1 MPQYTLADLE
11 NSIYSTLDNN
21 TLFYPQAEVDRA
33 INEALRVV
41 NCFTGFLQTSAV
53 VSGGTDALRAYYRV
67 PDGILFP
74 LAVHWKNRQLRR
86 NSLQAITGRHRDWSD
101 RPSSVFGAPADW
113 IPVGI
118 RTFAIHPQDSVASN
132 ALTVYGVSDT
142 TELALATDVVQLED
156 EAADS
161 VSHLAAHALQI
172 KEGGKVFADSSLHYQ
187 EFLHE
192 MKAKERWRRITH
204 PRYWVEVG
212 VLQEG

>member
-1 MPQYTLADLE
+1 VPQYTLADLE
-11 NSIYSTLDNN
+11 DSVYSTLDDN

-53 VSGGTDALRAYYRV
+53 VSGGTDALRVYYRV

-74 LAVHWKNRQLRR
+74 LAVHWSGRQLRR
-86 NSLQAITGRHRDWSD
+86 NSLPAVASKYRDWTD

-113 IPVGI
+113 IPIGT
-118 RTFAIHPQDSVASN
+118 RTFAIHPQDSVAAN
-132 ALTVYGVSDT
+132 VLTVYGVSQT
-142 TELALATDVVQLED
+142 TALSAGSDVVQLED
-156 EAADS
+156 EATDA
-161 VSHLAAHALQI
+161 VSHLAAHTLQI

-204 PRYWVEVG
+204 PRYWVEVES
-212 VLQEG
+212 VKEA